1 MTIGVNFLQK
11 NEVLI
16 GKSCPSDIVRYLE
29 LAGLKVIQTD
39 QIEEDFVIKNS
50 RDDVWRAN
58 LSTIKSEKKD
68 EMQMIA
74 KFIRPPQ
81 ELTIV

>member
-16 GKSCPSDIVRYLE
+16 GKGCPLAIVRYLE
-29 LAGLKVIQTD
+29 LAGLKVIRTD

-50 RDDVWRAN
+50 RDDLWRAS
-58 LSTIKSEKKD
+58 LSTIKNEKKD